1 MSSKNKHP
9 KVEQARAPRWRVPAV
24 AVIVVLAVAA
34 AAGWWFRTT
43 PTPEAS
49 GGTPRLVLD
58 RDTIDLG
65 PMALNTPARAV
76 FTLTNAG
83 DGALRITGVSRVR
96 ALEGC

>member
-1 MSSKNKHP
+1 MSKNRRRNQIEE
-9 KVEQARAPRWRVPAV
+9 VRAPRWRSWTL
-24 AVIVVLAVAA
+24 AVIVLLAA
-34 AAGWWFRTT
+34 AAGGGWWLWRT
-43 PTPEAS
+43 PEPEAS

-65 PMALNTPARAV
+65 PMALNTPARAT

-83 DGALRITGVSRVR
+83 DGTLRITGVSSVR